1 MEPFQPCVANV
12 LRYEPLYQPGVC
24 LESKS
29 SCRPHPIWKFVVYCG
44 DDDDDEDGGGGGGD
58 YNVAKAAAAAAAVT
72 TTLIVVT
79 IVIRVASVCT
89 LSCPSVRV
97 TAWNNSAPSTI
108 FMTFDV

>member
-79 IVIRVASVCT
+79 ILIRVASVC
-89 LSCPSVRV
+89 LLCHVRPSV
-97 TAWNNSAPSTI
+97 
-108 FMTFDV
+108 